1 MEDQKEIKEEE
12 KEKEIKDEKLINQE
26 FNSENGVE
34 EAEDIQEESEEI
46 EEEYDEEDKEQD
58 DSQEEEIIQV
68 NDEEL
73 IPNKENFYFEINNSL
88 LILLNNDSY
97 SKEELIQEII
107 KEIKLNSKNSE
118 EIGLYIY
125 IHFIFRNSYEI
136 FLNLSKNISH
146 KDIFYFVDKKILV
159 SFDMKNI
166 MNYIKDNSLEFNDK
180 EEKEQKEDN
189 KKNNK
194 IIFEFIKK
202 EINQDDIN
210 PILCCKKKI
219 DKNQK
224 INIAKILLNYNLVL
238 KSMNT
243 KGQHDLFTKIYIMY
257 LLTKN
262 KHLLPI
268 AKSFLKLFSTEK
280 YKPFTKE
287 VYLSYVDKFLKE
299 KNDNEINEII
309 EKDLKEQI
317 SLITMMKIH
326 YFI

>member
-12 KEKEIKDEKLINQE
+12 KEIKNEKLINQE

-68 NDEEL
+68 TDEEL
-73 IPNKENFYFEINNSL
+73 IPTKENFYFELNNSL
-88 LILLNNDSY
+88 LILLNNVSL

-146 KDIFYFVDKKILV
+146 KDIFYFVDKNILV

-166 MNYIKDNSLEFNDK
+166 MNYIIDNSLEFNDK
-180 EEKEQKEDN
+180 EEKEQKVDN
-189 KKNNK
+189 KNNNK
-194 IIFEFIKK
+194 IVFEFVKK
-202 EINQDDIN
+202 R
-210 PILCCKKKI
+210 
-219 DKNQK
+219 DK
-224 INIAKILLNYNLVL
+224 
-238 KSMNT
+238 SR
-243 KGQHDLFTKIYIMY
+243 
-257 LLTKN
+257 
-262 KHLLPI
+262 
-268 AKSFLKLFSTEK
+268 
-280 YKPFTKE
+280 
-287 VYLSYVDKFLKE
+287 
-299 KNDNEINEII
+299 
-309 EKDLKEQI
+309 
-317 SLITMMKIH
+317 
-326 YFI
+326 